1 MSRYRNPI
9 FAVPTFQSSVRDNN
23 RIKELIFPII
33 NEHKKSGITEPP
45 DGWFTDKLTTSFMD
59 DDFSNK
65 LISDDDLGTEI
76 KNQYFDVLKT
86 FFNASF
92 ECDIADIWYN
102 YYQDKEYQEPHPHFG
117 SYNSPNHF
125 ACVHFLNYNPKIHSP
140 LTFCDPLRLVRLST
154 LERTGFGG
162 YDENIDVNAREGDL
176 VMFPSYLEHEVRP
189 APPTPEYPRIT
200 ISFNIKIHK
209 FGDDIEENEPS

>member
-9 FAVPTFQSSVRDNN
+9 FAVPTFQSSVRDND

-33 NEHKKSGITEPP
+33 HEHRKSGITEPP
-45 DGWFTDKLTTSFMD
+45 NGWFTDKLITSFKD
-59 DDFSNK
+59 DKFNNK
-65 LISDDDLGTEI
+65 LISDDDIGTEI

-86 FFNASF
+86 FFNTSF

-102 YYQDKEYQEPHPHFG
+102 YYQNKEYQEPHTHFG
-117 SYNSPNHF
+117 TYNSPNHF
-125 ACVHFLNYNPKIHSP
+125 ACVHFLSYNPKIHSP

-154 LERTGFGG
+154 LETIGFGG
-162 YDENIDVNAREGDL
+162 YSENIDVNAREGDL

-200 ISFNIKIHK
+200 ISFNLKIHK
-209 FGDDIEENEPS
+209 FGDDVEEDEPS